1 MHACMHT
8 CTHAHAHTHPF
19 PSTPCEQVES
29 LVTDAQDKGAEV
41 MVGGACDD
49 SLGPLYYKPTVLTS
63 TNTDMRL
70 AHEEIFGPVAPVMK

>member
-1 MHACMHT
+1 M
-8 CTHAHAHTHPF
+8 
-19 PSTPCEQVES
+19 
-29 LVTDAQDKGAEV
+29 TDAQDKGAEV